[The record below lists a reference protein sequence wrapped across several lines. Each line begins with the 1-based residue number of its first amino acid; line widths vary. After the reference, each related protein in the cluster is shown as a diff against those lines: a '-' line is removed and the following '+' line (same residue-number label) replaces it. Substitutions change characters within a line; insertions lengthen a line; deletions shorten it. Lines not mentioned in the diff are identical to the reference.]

1 MAEINEKGH
10 VSVIIGS
17 IEKSY
22 KKARLTGKLTSNDPY
37 ILEAIYK
44 LLGACYT
51 SLSQPNRRTLTT
63 LYNRILT
70 TSKNT
75 CMPMILA
82 QDIKVV
88 KPEFI
93 QAEFLDC
100 NTYESNQ
107 SVYYWQEIG
116 SSIVNADVLAKIAVP
131 GFLHAKPSD
140 TLAAFAAGK
149 TITLIPNNIGRVC
162 FAVTDTKSTSTFSI
176 LDSSNTNITSAFT
189 KTFINIHTTL
199 FVSISTYAYGSILFK
214 VNKLT

>member
-17 IEKSY
+17 VEKSY
-22 KKARLTGKLTSNDPY
+22 KKARLTGKLTSNDAY

-75 CMPMILA
+75 CMPMVLS
-82 QDIKVV
+82 QDKKTIKS
-88 KPEFI
+88 EFV

-100 NTYESNQ
+100 NTYDPNQ
-107 SVYYWQEIG
+107 KIYYWQE
-116 SSIVNADVLAKIAVP
+116 SSYLTTNADVLVKIAVP
-131 GFLHAKPSD
+131 GFLHLQPSD
-140 TLAAFAAGK
+140 TLTVFSAGK
-149 TITLIPNNIGRVC
+149 SIPYTNVGRIC
-162 FAVTDTKSTSTFSI
+162 FAVTDTKSTSTFNI
-176 LDSSNTNITSAFT
+176 LDSLNNNVISGFT
-189 KTFINIHTTL
+189 KTFIADTHVTL
-199 FVSISTYAYGSILFK
+199 FVSTNVYSYGTILFK
-214 VNKLT
+214 INKLT